1 MNKKVLKTLE
11 FNKIIDLL
19 KDEAGSDMGR
29 RLCENLTPS
38 SDYHEIKIMQ
48 QNTGDA
54 LTRVWQKGSL
64 SFSGL
69 HNIGESLKR
78 LEIGSTLGMGEL
90 LRISSLLKV
99 ANRVKTFSRR
109 DDDGNKD
116 SLDDM
121 FEAIEPLTNLNKA
134 I

>member
-19 KDEAGSDMGR
+19 KEEAGSDMGR

-121 FEAIEPLTNLNKA
+121 F
-134 I
+134 